1 MSTGSE
7 LGGRTAVVTG
17 GAQGIG
23 RAICRRLAE
32 EGADVVVAD
41 LNEARALETVE
52 VVKGLGR
59 RSAFAATDVSS
70 EESVKALYKYVL
82 DEFGAVDV
90 LVNNA
95 GLCRMVPILEIDVE
109 EWDRIMAVNLRGT
122 FLMSREAFRIMKEA
136 GRGRIVSIA
145 SAAAKIG
152 GLAAGAHYS
161 ASKAGVIC
169 FTKSLALQ
177 AAPFHINVNAVCPGA
192 TRTTMTKPLLDS
204 KTESIE
210 QFRRRIPLKRF
221 AEPHEVAAVI
231 VFLASPAASFVTGA
245 AVPVDGGV
253 TANVGQWAAPD

>member
-7 LGGRTAVVTG
+7 LEGRTAIVTG

-41 LNEARALETVE
+41 LNEPCARETVE
-52 VVKGLGR
+52 IVEGLGR
-59 RSAFAATDVSS
+59 RSAFVATDVSS
-70 EESVKALYKYVL
+70 EESVKALYAKVL
-82 DEFGAVDV
+82 GEFGTVDV

-95 GLCRMVPILEIDVE
+95 GLCRMVPILDIEVE
-109 EWDRIMAVNLRGT
+109 EWDRILAVNLRGT
-122 FLMSREAFRIMKEA
+122 FLMSREAFRIMKEV

-177 AAPFHINVNAVCPGA
+177 AAPYKINVNAVCPGPIA
-192 TRTTMTKPLLDS
+192 TEMTDAWGEETNTAFAAK
-204 KTESIE
+204 
-210 QFRRRIPLKRF
+210 IPWQEYGRPEDI
-221 AEPHEVAAVI
+221 ANAVA
-231 VFLASPAASFVTGA
+231 FLASDRARYMTGEI
-245 AVPVDGGV
+245 VDVNGGLV
-253 TANVGQWAAPD
+253 MD

>member
-1 MSTGSE
+1 MSSVSE
-7 LGGRTAVVTG
+7 LAGRTAVVTG

-41 LNEARALETVE
+41 LNEPRALETVE
-52 VVKGLGR
+52 VVEALGR
-59 RSAFAATDVSS
+59 KGAFVATDVSS
-70 EESVKALYKYVL
+70 EESVKALYKTVL
-82 DEFGAVDV
+82 GEFGAVDI

-95 GLCRMVPILEIDVE
+95 GLCRMVPILDIEVE
-109 EWDRIMAVNLRGT
+109 EWDRILAVNLRGT
-122 FLMSREAFRIMKEA
+122 FLMSLEAFRIMKEA

-177 AAPFHINVNAVCPGA
+177 AAPFKINVNAVCPGPIA
-192 TRTTMTKPLLDS
+192 TEMTDAWGEETNAAFATK
-204 KTESIE
+204 
-210 QFRRRIPLKRF
+210 IPWQEYGRPEDI
-221 AEPHEVAAVI
+221 ANAVA
-231 VFLASPAASFVTGA
+231 FLASDRASYMTGEI
-245 AVPVDGGV
+245 VDVNGGLV
-253 TANVGQWAAPD
+253 MD